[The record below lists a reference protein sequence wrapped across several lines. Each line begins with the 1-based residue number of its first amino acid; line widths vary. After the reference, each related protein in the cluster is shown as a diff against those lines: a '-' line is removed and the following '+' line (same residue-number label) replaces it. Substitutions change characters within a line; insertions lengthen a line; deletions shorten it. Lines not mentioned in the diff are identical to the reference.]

1 VPSEQQRL
9 SLVLNVYYTIDW
21 VRCPAKSLENI
32 RDEMEDVPNA
42 EEETGDAE
50 HSVLDYRHESPDE
63 CECYNVLSNFYHVYI
78 IPYLAAIVKGFS
90 LIFFTTREEALT
102 PVSHAKYRVIALT

>member
-1 VPSEQQRL
+1 VKTSNPHLVPSEQQRL

-42 EEETGDAE
+42 EEETSDAE
-50 HSVLDYRHESPDE
+50 HAMQSMRSSTTGMKAQTSA
-63 CECYNVLSNFYHVYI
+63 N
-78 IPYLAAIVKGFS
+78 AIM
-90 LIFFTTREEALT
+90 
-102 PVSHAKYRVIALT
+102 Y